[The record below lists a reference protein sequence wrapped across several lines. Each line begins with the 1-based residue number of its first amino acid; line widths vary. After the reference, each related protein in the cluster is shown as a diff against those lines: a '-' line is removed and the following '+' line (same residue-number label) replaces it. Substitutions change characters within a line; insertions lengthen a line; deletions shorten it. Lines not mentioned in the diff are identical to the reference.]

1 MLRLRDYQRASLDA
15 LRAAWARAEASARE
29 GGGEAEPPG
38 HLVVL
43 PTGAGKALVIAAL
56 AREALEK
63 NPLARVAIVTHSRE
77 LVAQNF
83 CELTNHWPEAPA
95 GVFSAGLG
103 RREAGAQVLVC
114 GIQSVADRLEGIGP
128 RDLVI
133 VDEAHLIP
141 RAAETRYG
149 RFLAGLRALTP
160 GMRVAGFTAT
170 PYRLDSGRLDQGPGR
185 LFSGIA
191 YEADTGD
198 LIRRGYLA
206 PLVSK
211 ATLTQLDVTGVGRRG
226 GDYIPGE
233 LEAAVNRAWITRAA
247 VAELA
252 EYGRDRRSW
261 LAFCAGLAH
270 AAAVRDAVRAE
281 GFSCETVD
289 GGTGRRE
296 RDRIVAA
303 FRAGTIRCLTSVGV
317 LGTGFNAPEVDLVAL
332 LRPTRSTGLYVQQVG
347 RALRRAPGKADALIL
362 DYAGLV
368 RMHGPVDAVTVRTA
382 AEVRGGAGGLR
393 AKPCPGCGAL
403 IALNASTCEA
413 CWTEPETE
421 REPGHEASAEDALP
435 ILSDAVFGRDPVPH
449 GPAPDGPAPDGP
461 APDGPAPDG
470 PDRAEDWRPVTG
482 WRLEAAAD
490 GLDVVLTWADGA
502 CADGVWRVRLEPG
515 GSGYAREKAVLW
527 WRGLGGGR
535 DAPMDAAGFL
545 DGADG
550 LEPPAAIRVR
560 RGRLSEE
567 IACRAAGGR
576 VVGDVRRLVGRAA

>member
-1 MLRLRDYQRASLDA
+1 MLELRDYQRASLDA
-15 LRAAWARAEASARE
+15 LRAAWGR
-29 GGGEAEPPG
+29 GGEAQG
-38 HLVVL
+38 LLVVL
-43 PTGAGKALVIAAL
+43 PTGAGKSLVIAAL
-56 AREALEK
+56 ARETLERS
-63 NPLARVAIVTHSRE
+63 PLTRVAIVTHSRE

-83 CELTNHWPEAPA
+83 AALTHHWPEAPA
-95 GVFSAGLG
+95 GIFSAGLG

-114 GIQSVADRLEGIGP
+114 SIQSVADRLDAVGP

-149 RFLAGLRALTP
+149 RFLAGLRALAP
-160 GMRVAGFTAT
+160 AMRVAGFTAT
-170 PYRLDSGRLDQGPGR
+170 PYRLDSGRLDEGPGR
-185 LFSGIA
+185 LFAGIA
-191 YEADTGD
+191 YEAGTGD

-233 LEAAVNRAWITRAA
+233 LEAAVNHDWITKAA

-252 EYGRDRRSW
+252 EYGCRRRSW

-281 GFSCETVD
+281 GYSCETVD
-289 GGTGRRE
+289 GEMGKRE

-303 FRAGTIRCLTSVGV
+303 FRGGKIRCLTSVGV
-317 LGTGFNAPEVDLVAL
+317 LGTGFDAPAVDLVAL

-347 RALRRAPGKADALIL
+347 RALRRAPGKDDALIL

-368 RMHGPVDAVTVRTA
+368 RMHGPVDAVTIRTA
-382 AEVRGGAGGLR
+382 EAVRGGAGGLR

-421 REPGHEASAEDALP
+421 REPGHDSTAEDELP
-435 ILSDAVFGRDPVPH
+435 ILSEAARA
-449 GPAPDGPAPDGP
+449 PAPDLG
-461 APDGPAPDG
+461 
-470 PDRAEDWRPVTG
+470 WCKVTA
-482 WRLEAAAD
+482 WELEAATD
-490 GLDVVLTWADGA
+490 GLDVVLAWESGGEAGA
-502 CADGVWRVRLEPG
+502 WRVRLRPEG
-515 GSGYAREKAVLW
+515 RGYEREKAVLW

-535 DAPMDAAGFL
+535 DAPADAAGFRA
-545 DGADG
+545 GAEA
-550 LEPPAAIRVR
+550 LSRPQAIRVTR
-560 RGRLSEE
+560 KALSEE
-567 IACRAAGGR
+567 LACRTADGR
-576 VVGDVRRLVGRAA
+576 LLTDTHRLADRAA

>member
-15 LRAAWARAEASARE
+15 LDAAWAR
-29 GGGEAEPPG
+29 GGEAG
-38 HLVVL
+38 QLVVL
-43 PTGAGKALVIAAL
+43 PTGAGKSLVIAAL
-56 AREALEK
+56 AREALEEA
-63 NPLARVAIVTHSRE
+63 PLTRVAIVTHSRE
-77 LVAQNF
+77 LVAQNLA
-83 CELTNHWPEAPA
+83 ELQRHWPDAPA

-103 RREAGAQVLVC
+103 RREAEAQVLVC
-114 GIQSVADRLEGIGP
+114 SIQSVADRLDAIGP
-128 RDLVI
+128 RDLVV

-149 RFLAGLRALTP
+149 RFLAGLAALAP
-160 GMRVAGFTAT
+160 AMRVVGFTAT
-170 PYRLDSGRLDQGPGR
+170 PYRLDSGRLDEGPGR

-233 LEAAVNRAWITRAA
+233 LEAAVNRDWITRAA
-247 VAELA
+247 VSEMA
-252 EYGRDRRSW
+252 EYGAGRRSW

-289 GGTGRRE
+289 GGTPKRE
-296 RDRIVAA
+296 RDRIVAQ
-303 FRAGTIRCLTSVGV
+303 FRAGRIRCLVSVGV

-347 RALRRAPGKADALIL
+347 RALRKAPGKDDALIL

-368 RMHGPVDAVTVRTA
+368 RMHGPVDAVTIRTA
-382 AEVRGGAGGLR
+382 EAVRGGAGGLR

-403 IALNASTCEA
+403 IALNASTCET
-413 CWTEPETE
+413 CWTEPEAE
-421 REPGHEASAEDALP
+421 REPGHEASAEDELA
-435 ILSDAVFGRDPVPH
+435 ILSEAALA
-449 GPAPDGPAPDGP
+449 PAPKSDGAWHPVSEWSLEPAPG
-461 APDGPAPDG
+461 
-470 PDRAEDWRPVTG
+470 
-482 WRLEAAAD
+482 
-490 GLDVVLTWADGA
+490 GLDVSLTWKEGT
-502 CADGVWRVRLEPG
+502 WRVRLRPEG
-515 GSGYAREKAVLW
+515 RGYEREKAVLW

-535 DAPMDAAGFL
+535 DAPLDAAGFL
-545 DGADG
+545 AGADD
-550 LEPPAAIRVR
+550 LASPSAVRVTDKA
-560 RGRLSEE
+560 LSRELS
-567 IACRAAGGR
+567 CRAADGR
-576 VVGDVRRLVGRAA
+576 ILTDTHRLADRAA

>member
-15 LRAAWARAEASARE
+15 LDAAWGR
-29 GGGEAEPPG
+29 GGEAG
-38 HLVVL
+38 RLVVL
-43 PTGAGKALVIAAL
+43 PTGAGKSLVIAAL
-56 AREALEK
+56 ARETLARA
-63 NPLARVAIVTHSRE
+63 PLARIAIVTHSRE

-83 CELTNHWPEAPA
+83 AELTRHWPEAPA
-95 GVFSAGLG
+95 GIFSAGLG

-114 GIQSVADRLEGIGP
+114 SIQSVADRLDAVGP
-128 RDLVI
+128 RDLVV

-141 RAAETRYG
+141 RSAETRYG
-149 RFLAGLRALTP
+149 RFLAGLSALAP

-170 PYRLDSGRLDQGPGR
+170 PYRLDSGRLDEGPGR

-198 LIRRGYLA
+198 LIRRGYLS

-233 LEAAVNRAWITRAA
+233 LEAAVNRDWITRAA
-247 VAELA
+247 VSEMA
-252 EYGRDRRSW
+252 EYGRGRRSW

-289 GGTGRRE
+289 GGTARRE
-296 RDRIVAA
+296 RDRIVGA
-303 FRAGTIRCLTSVGV
+303 FRAGEIRCLASVGV

-347 RALRRAPGKADALIL
+347 RALRRAPGKEDALIL

-368 RMHGPVDAVTVRTA
+368 RMHGPVDAVTTRTA
-382 AEVRGGAGGLR
+382 EAVRGGAGGLR

-421 REPGHEASAEDALP
+421 REPGHDPAAEDELSVLSEAAL
-435 ILSDAVFGRDPVPH
+435 A
-449 GPAPDGPAPDGP
+449 PAPRQDGAWHPVTAWSLEPAPG
-461 APDGPAPDG
+461 
-470 PDRAEDWRPVTG
+470 
-482 WRLEAAAD
+482 
-490 GLDVVLTWADGA
+490 GLDVVLAWAEGS
-502 CADGVWRVRLEPG
+502 WRVRLRPEG
-515 GSGYAREKAVLW
+515 RGYEREKAVLW

-535 DAPMDAAGFL
+535 DAPLDAADFL
-545 DGADG
+545 AAAAT
-550 LEPPAAIRVR
+550 LEAPHAIRVTAKA
-560 RGRLSEE
+560 LSKE
-567 IACRAAGGR
+567 IACRAADGR
-576 VVGDVRRLVGRAA
+576 ILADVHRRVDRAA

>member
-15 LRAAWARAEASARE
+15 LAAAWGR
-29 GGGEAEPPG
+29 GGGDAAAPG

-56 AREALEK
+56 AQEMVTQD
-63 NPLARVAIVTHSRE
+63 PLARVAIVTHSRE

-83 CELTNHWPEAPA
+83 SELTRYWPEAPA
-95 GVFSAGLG
+95 GIFSAGLG

-114 GIQSVADRLEGIGP
+114 GIQSVADWLDAVGP

-141 RAAETRYG
+141 RAAHTRYG
-149 RFLAGLRALTP
+149 RFLAGLQALTP

-170 PYRLDSGRLDQGPGR
+170 PYRLDSGRLDAGEGR
-185 LFSGIA
+185 LFAGIA

-198 LIRRGYLA
+198 LIRRGFLA

-211 ATLTQLDVTGVGRRG
+211 ATLTQLDVSGVGRRG

-233 LEAAVNRAWITRAA
+233 LEAAVNRDWITRAA
-247 VAELA
+247 VAELT
-252 EYGRDRRSW
+252 EYGAGRRAW

-270 AAAVRDAVRAE
+270 ADSVRDAVRAE
-281 GFSCETVD
+281 GYSCETVS
-289 GGTGRRE
+289 GETPRRE

-303 FRAGTIRCLTSVGV
+303 FRAGKIRCLTSVGV

-347 RALRRAPGKADALIL
+347 RALRCAPGKEDALIL

-368 RMHGPVDAVTVRTA
+368 RMHGPVDAVTAQSA
-382 AEVRGGAGGLR
+382 AQVLGGAGGLR

-413 CWTEPETE
+413 CWTEPED
-421 REPGHEASAEDALP
+421 EADPAALHDAAAEDELP
-435 ILSDAVFGRDPVPH
+435 ILSAEIVPAAEPA
-449 GPAPDGPAPDGP
+449 GPAPEADAPWHPVMDLSLEAAPDGL
-461 APDGPAPDG
+461 DL
-470 PDRAEDWRPVTG
+470 VLG
-482 WRLEAAAD
+482 WRDGAVAAD
-490 GLDVVLTWADGA
+490 
-502 CADGVWRVRLEPG
+502 WRVRLRPER
-515 GSGYAREKAVLW
+515 SGYEREKAVLW

-545 DGADG
+545 AQADS
-550 LEPPAAIRVR
+550 LARPAAIRIR
-560 RGRLSEE
+560 PGRLSDQIE
-567 IACRAAGGR
+567 CRAQDGR
-576 VVGDVRRLVGRAA
+576 IFVDQSRLARRAA

>member
-15 LRAAWARAEASARE
+15 LSAAWGR
-29 GGGEAEPPG
+29 GGADDAAPG

-56 AREALEK
+56 ARETLEQD
-63 NPLARVAIVTHSRE
+63 PRARVAIVTHSRE
-77 LVAQNF
+77 LVAQN
-83 CELTNHWPEAPA
+83 CSELTRYWPEAPA
-95 GVFSAGLG
+95 GIFSAGLG

-114 GIQSVADRLEGIGP
+114 GIQSVADRLDTIGP

-141 RAAETRYG
+141 RAADTRYG

-160 GMRVAGFTAT
+160 GLRVAGFTAT
-170 PYRLDSGRLDQGPGR
+170 PYRLDSGRLDAGAGR
-185 LFSGIA
+185 LFAGIA

-198 LIRRGYLA
+198 LIRRGFLA

-211 ATLTQLDVTGVGRRG
+211 ATLTQLDVSGVGRRG

-233 LEAAVNRAWITRAA
+233 LEAAVNRDWITRAA

-252 EYGRDRRSW
+252 EYGRGRRAW

-270 AAAVRDAVRAE
+270 ADSVRDAVRAE
-281 GFSCETVD
+281 GFSCETVS
-289 GGTGRRE
+289 GETGRRE

-303 FRAGTIRCLTSVGV
+303 FRAGQIRCLTSVGV

-347 RALRRAPGKADALIL
+347 RALRRAPGKDDALIL

-368 RMHGPVDAVTVRTA
+368 RMHGPVDAVTARSA
-382 AEVRGGAGGLR
+382 AQLLGGAGGLR
-393 AKPCPGCGAL
+393 AKPCPSCGAL

-413 CWTEPETE
+413 CWTEPE
-421 REPGHEASAEDALP
+421 HEADAAALHEAAADDELP
-435 ILSDAVFGRDPVPH
+435 ILSADLGRAGSEPAGPPPEADAPWHPVTALSLEA
-449 GPAPDGPAPDGP
+449 APDGLDL
-461 APDGPAPDG
+461 
-470 PDRAEDWRPVTG
+470 VLG
-482 WRLEAAAD
+482 WR
-490 GLDVVLTWADGA
+490 DGA
-502 CADGVWRVRLEPG
+502 ASADWRVRLRPER
-515 GSGYAREKAVLW
+515 SGYEREKAVLW

-535 DAPMDAAGFL
+535 DAPMKAAGFL
-545 DGADG
+545 ERAES
-550 LEPPAAIRVR
+550 LARPAAVRIRP
-560 RGRLSEE
+560 GRLSEQIE
-567 IACRAAGGR
+567 CRAQDGR
-576 VVGDVRRLVGRAA
+576 ILGDMRRLGARAA